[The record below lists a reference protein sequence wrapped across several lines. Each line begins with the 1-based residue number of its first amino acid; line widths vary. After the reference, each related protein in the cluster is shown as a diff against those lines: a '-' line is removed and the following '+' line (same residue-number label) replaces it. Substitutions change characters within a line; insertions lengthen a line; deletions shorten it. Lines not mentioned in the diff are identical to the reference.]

1 MVEEQEQLLDANSR
15 LKARVRAT
23 VPPRETSLFR
33 KQADQADENLAVNDN
48 LTIDDDLSFDQ
59 RKEKLEV
66 IQPENPKPT
75 VGTEAPKNL
84 VSFTLRVE
92 DTVDK
97 GLKYLCTNESITK
110 ETFLEAAFLAC
121 SQNEQMMQQV
131 LEIAKARRQLRRSAG
146 ILRRAESMTKYLP
159 GNLT

>member
-1 MVEEQEQLLDANSR
+1 MVEEQKQPLDANSR

-33 KQADQADENLAVNDN
+33 KQADENL
-48 LTIDDDLSFDQ
+48 TTDDDLSFDQ
-59 RKEKLEV
+59 TEEKLEV
-66 IQPENPKPT
+66 IQPENSKLT
-75 VGTEAPKNL
+75 AGTEAPQNL

-159 GNLT
+159 SNLT